1 MKIREGKGV
10 VDYLKKRNLLKQ
22 YREVKKQFELGNFKV
37 IDAKP
42 RKPKSMGVFQFRITK
57 KYRAFYIV
65 RNEGAV
71 VYKISD
77 HQ

>member
-1 MKIREGKGV
+1 MEIREGKGV
-10 VDYLKKRNLLKQ
+10 IEYLEKRNILKQ
-22 YREVKKQFELGNFKV
+22 YQEAKKQFILGNFKV

-42 RKPKSMGVFQFRITK
+42 RKPKSLGVFQFRITK
-57 KYRAFYIV
+57 KFRAFYII
-65 RNEGAV
+65 RKEGAV

>member
-1 MKIREGKGV
+1 MKLKEGKGV
-10 VDYLKKRNLLKQ
+10 AQYLQKRNL
-22 YREVKKQFELGNFKV
+22 VKAYQEAKAHFENDDFRI

-42 RKPKSMGVFQFRITK
+42 RKPKSLGVYQFRITK
-57 KYRAFYIV
+57 KYRAFYTLTK
-65 RNEGAV
+65 EGAA

>member
-10 VDYLKKRNLLKQ
+10 VKYLQRRNILKQ
-22 YREVKKQFELGNFKV
+22 YKIAKKHFEKNHFKI
-37 IDAKP
+37 IDDKL
-42 RKPKSMGVFQFRITK
+42 RKPKINGIYQFKITG
-57 KYRAFYIV
+57 KYRAFYV
-65 RNEGAV
+65 LREEGAV